1 MYSPTTSSSGIT
13 EYVTL
18 YVRKSSLS
26 LSISRSFKKYDDT
39 LSYIGGLFS
48 TFMAAMIVMM
58 KYNEYSYEI
67 EIASN
72 IYEYSKARP
81 IKSNRFNFFSY
92 VAYSFYCVLDFFGI
106 APNWNILRHFD
117 EVREEIGKQLDLR
130 LLLRKISFLEDC
142 IGYVFEDYE
151 LQCLHLKGKMTLEEA
166 EGIRKRFSSRK
177 RMMKIKK
184 KIEKKE
190 REQNESDK
198 PIDNETIIDNKVH
211 NVME

>member
-1 MYSPTTSSSGIT
+1 MYSPTTSKNIT

-26 LSISRSFKKYDDT
+26 LSITRSFKKYDDT

-48 TFMAAMIVMM
+48 TFMAAMIIMM

-72 IYEYSKARP
+72 IYDYSKART
-81 IKSNRFNFFSY
+81 IKSSRFNFLSY
-92 VAYSFYCVLDFFGI
+92 VAYSFYCVLDFLGI
-106 APNWNILRHFD
+106 APDWTIMRHFD
-117 EVREEIGKQLDLR
+117 DVREEIGKQLDLR
-130 LLLRKISFLEDC
+130 LLLRKINFLEDC

-166 EGIRKRFSSRK
+166 EVIRKRFSSRK
-177 RMMKIKK
+177 QVIRIKK

-190 REQNESDK
+190 K
-198 PIDNETIIDNKVH
+198 
-211 NVME
+211 